1 MDKDIKVFVGLDVHK
16 DSIAVAVAEQGRLAA
31 RLDVHKD
38 SIAVAVAEQG
48 RLAARLV
55 GTIGHDVA
63 KLCKVLARLGKVGEV
78 HVVYEAGPTG

>member
-1 MDKDIKVFVGLDVHK
+1 VK
-16 DSIAVAVAEQGRLAA
+16 
-31 RLDVHKD
+31 VHKD

>member
-1 MDKDIKVFVGLDVHK
+1 
-16 DSIAVAVAEQGRLAA
+16 
-31 RLDVHKD
+31 VHKD

-63 KLCKVLARLGKVGEV
+63 KLCKVLARLILIEAVRASAAPISLSPSCTPYV
-78 HVVYEAGPTG
+78 HSGCCALVRSIRCALG

>member
-1 MDKDIKVFVGLDVHK
+1 MDKDIKVFVG
-16 DSIAVAVAEQGRLAA
+16 
-31 RLDVHKD
+31 LDVHKD